1 MGLFYVIIQPMQI
14 IHGDCL
20 EVLKTLDTDSVDLV
34 FYDPPYNVKKKYD
47 GYKDNK
53 SPNEYLQWM
62 IDVYNESDRVSRN
75 GVVVYVAGKLT
86 HTFFDI
92 MKNPHLVI
100 VYKRAA
106 GVVSNNYMLQYH
118 SILST
123 CNPVVK
129 CRDVWDDV
137 RLPGEGYYFREDR
150 YDNPGLTGLEMTKK
164 VLQHFTK
171 VADIVLDPFCG
182 TGTTLVACKATNRR
196 GIGIEQSSKYIE
208 IANKR
213 LSEEVCSQK

>member
-1 MGLFYVIIQPMQI
+1 
-14 IHGDCL
+14 
-20 EVLKTLDTDSVDLV
+20 
-34 FYDPPYNVKKKYD
+34 
-47 GYKDNK
+47 
-53 SPNEYLQWM
+53 
-62 IDVYNESDRVSRN
+62 
-75 GVVVYVAGKLT
+75 
-86 HTFFDI
+86 
-92 MKNPHLVI
+92 
-100 VYKRAA
+100 
-106 GVVSNNYMLQYH
+106 MLQYH

-213 LSEEVCSQK
+213 LSEEVCS